1 MESTETK
8 FLKQSSVDLVFN
20 CVLVYAWKKA
30 RKALNFMY
38 FNLCVII
45 LKFFLALFYEMLRNL
60 RKFTF
65 LYRFDFDSIEICI
78 DKIFIFNKDRI

>member
-38 FNLCVII
+38 FNLQVCYYFEIFSGPI
-45 LKFFLALFYEMLRNL
+45 LRNAS
-60 RKFTF
+60 KFKKV
-65 LYRFDFDSIEICI
+65 YISIQV
-78 DKIFIFNKDRI
+78 